1 MNVREWKRIAE
12 KEVCRFGDHL
22 AFLKGVEDAGGPKT
36 ERYHRSRRWAET
48 VRAVCAYL
56 AVHDA
61 EKERFFRTYY
71 GIGTPKRG
79 RRPGIVAASLALHVS
94 ESTLYGW
101 RREVLSLVLIAAAQ
115 TGALKPFPS
124 GERTVPD
131 R

>member
-61 EKERFFRTYY
+61 SYTTGQVLQCDGGFF
-71 GIGTPKRG
+71 IG
-79 RRPGIVAASLALHVS
+79 
-94 ESTLYGW
+94 
-101 RREVLSLVLIAAAQ
+101 
-115 TGALKPFPS
+115 
-124 GERTVPD
+124 
-131 R
+131 